1 MGGCHV
7 DLTWKGCAKVFLLS
21 ANIYLKLIFLAKLV
35 KSFNTDLL
43 ELIRNRRGCYK
54 FWLQRNGAN
63 KLLYCWSFPLLLR
76 HESWSKSCER
86 RSCGLVDFV
95 MHQSIPPAPNP
106 PPPGLLR
113 AICLP
118 CHSRRWGI
126 CKFCTARGP
135 GICQPR
141 GNSRAFDAHA
151 VSYQNII
158 THSDSLL
165 AESPRS
171 LLDKS
176 GKRKL
181 LFPTYLGRS
190 KETLLAGYY

>member
-106 PPPGLLR
+106 PPPPGGYCGPF
-113 AICLP
+113 ACLV
-118 CHSRRWGI
+118 I
-126 CKFCTARGP
+126 P
-135 GICQPR
+135 GGGEFANFALP
-141 GNSRAFDAHA
+141 GGRAFANPGA
-151 VSYQNII
+151 IPE
-158 THSDSLL
+158 LL
-165 AESPRS
+165 TRT
-171 LLDKS
+171 
-176 GKRKL
+176 R
-181 LFPTYLGRS
+181 FPIRI
-190 KETLLAGYY
+190 

>member
-106 PPPGLLR
+106 PPPG
-113 AICLP
+113 ATAGHLP
-118 CHSRRWGI
+118 ALSFPAVGNLQILHCPGAGHLPTPGQFPSFWR
-126 CKFCTARGP
+126 ARGFLSEYNYTL
-135 GICQPR
+135 R
-141 GNSRAFDAHA
+141 FSASRVA
-151 VSYQNII
+151 SI
-158 THSDSLL
+158 
-165 AESPRS
+165 SPR
-171 LLDKS
+171 
-176 GKRKL
+176 
-181 LFPTYLGRS
+181 
-190 KETLLAGYY
+190 